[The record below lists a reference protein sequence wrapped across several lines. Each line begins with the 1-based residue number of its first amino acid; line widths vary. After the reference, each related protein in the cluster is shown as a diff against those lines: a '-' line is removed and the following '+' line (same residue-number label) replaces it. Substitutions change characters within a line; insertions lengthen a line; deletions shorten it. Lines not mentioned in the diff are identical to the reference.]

1 MKVMRPTLAATLLLS
16 LALQVSSS
24 GQTPQPFPRPGS
36 RQPSARPTAPVP
48 RSAQPVPPALPAT
61 QEPARPDDAPLPATA
76 DPTAPTPEEM
86 GFPVYPPAQYLASYD
101 AGRNQQY
108 HLFGTT
114 ASFEDIVNYYAA
126 VLDERGRLV
135 FREPPTQMFEV
146 GRFRE
151 ETMAFPPGVTV
162 KDWTWGGS
170 PGYPHPGAGG
180 NLERFPTVIMI
191 VPGPPG
197 AGN

>member
-1 MKVMRPTLAATLLLS
+1 VRPILAVTVLLS
-16 LALQVSSS
+16 LALPISTSAQR
-24 GQTPQPFPRPGS
+24 PQPFPGAGGRPAP
-36 RQPSARPTAPVP
+36 QTTAPARPAT
-48 RSAQPVPPALPAT
+48 PAT
-61 QEPARPDDAPLPATA
+61 QAQAAPAGDDLTPVPATA
-76 DPTAPTPEEM
+76 DPRAPSDEEL
-86 GFPVYPPAQYLASYD
+86 GFPVYPPAQYLATYE

-114 ASFEDIVNYYAA
+114 ATFEDIVAYYQA

-135 FREPPTQMFEV
+135 FREPPTQMFEI

-170 PGYPHPGAGG
+170 EGYPHPTAEGG
-180 NLERFPTVIMI
+180 LERFPTLIMI
-191 VPGPPG
+191 VPRQPG
-197 AGN
+197 ATD